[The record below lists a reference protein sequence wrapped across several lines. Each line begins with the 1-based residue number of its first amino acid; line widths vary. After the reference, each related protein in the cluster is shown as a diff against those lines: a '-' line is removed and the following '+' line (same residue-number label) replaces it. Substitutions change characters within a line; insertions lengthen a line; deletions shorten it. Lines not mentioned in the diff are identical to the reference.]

1 MRKTTVMRIIT
12 TKMPQGMLARAEKMV
27 KKMMKRITMLSM
39 VRKTTTM
46 AMMMTRETPMKMA
59 GSAREANEMIE
70 LLRWW
75 CGGCSLLSC
84 LH

>member
-1 MRKTTVMRIIT
+1 
-12 TKMPQGMLARAEKMV
+12 
-27 KKMMKRITMLSM
+27 M

>member
-1 MRKTTVMRIIT
+1 
-12 TKMPQGMLARAEKMV
+12 MPQGMLARAEKIV

-70 LLRWW
+70 LLKVVVWW
-75 CGGCSLLSC
+75 LLPTE
-84 LH
+84 LLTLENLIKAY